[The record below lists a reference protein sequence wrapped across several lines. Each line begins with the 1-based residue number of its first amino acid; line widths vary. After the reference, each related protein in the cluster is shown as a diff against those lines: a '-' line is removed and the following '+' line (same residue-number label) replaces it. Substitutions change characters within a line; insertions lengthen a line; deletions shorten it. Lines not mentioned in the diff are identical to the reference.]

1 MKKTFTIVALAAALC
16 ACHKPAPQLNSNNY
30 GYIDLGIATEEVTKA
45 SVDNGNLSS
54 WHVTVTKSGES
65 SPAFSDTADK
75 LSSHAFLEGSYAVKA
90 YNYAD
95 DASAFTANEGWGA
108 ARYEGT
114 TESNITVSAGQS
126 ETATINCGKA
136 KNARLKVVFHESFT
150 NIAKDYKLTA
160 TQGERSL
167 VFSTNDKVAYY
178 TAGTAV
184 NYVINYKMKSNDSE
198 KTIDNKS
205 FTLTAGQEKTITLKG
220 NTNGTITISI
230 SYDDTFNTG
239 VDEEIT
245 IDGATGGVATK

>member
-16 ACHKPAPQLNSNNY
+16 ACHKPVPQLNSNNY
-30 GYIDLGIATEEVTKA
+30 GYIDLGISTDETLTKA
-45 SVDNGNLSS
+45 TNVTDLSKWKAVVSLGETEKYSGAASNVGSTALVAGTYSVK
-54 WHVTVTKSGES
+54 V
-65 SPAFSDTADK
+65 
-75 LSSHAFLEGSYAVKA
+75 
-90 YNYAD
+90 YNYATD
-95 DASAFTANEGWGA
+95 TEAFTENDNWGA
-108 ARYEGT
+108 ARYEG
-114 TESNITVSAGQS
+114 SNTSVTVSAGS
-126 ETATINCGKA
+126 TTNPTIDCGKA
-136 KNARLKVVFHESFT
+136 KNARLKVVFDATFT

-160 TQGERSL
+160 TQNSRALE
-167 VFSTNDKVAYY
+167 FNSTTSDKFAYY

-220 NTNGTITISI
+220 NANGTITISI